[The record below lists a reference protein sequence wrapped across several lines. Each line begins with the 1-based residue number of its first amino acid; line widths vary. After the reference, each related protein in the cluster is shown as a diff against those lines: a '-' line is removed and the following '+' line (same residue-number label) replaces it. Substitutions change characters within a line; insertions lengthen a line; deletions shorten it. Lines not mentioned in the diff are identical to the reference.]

1 MPPEK
6 YQRRPCVHIPWN
18 RSGIRGI
25 EQDPNQHPV
34 NNARAVSDGGLRAGG
49 SDGCIAARPG
59 AGLHTGRSGT
69 VHLLRSASQPGHKN
83 DGLPA

>member
-6 YQRRPCVHIPWN
+6 YQRRPVVCTPRN
-18 RSGIRGI
+18 KSDTRGI

-49 SDGCIAARPG
+49 SDECIAARPG

-69 VHLLRSASQPGHKN
+69 VHPLRSASQPGHKN